1 MKGRIIIVS
10 SVLYCSDEKKGKTFD
25 EIREENRA
33 KQMQR
38 RYPQRPR
45 EDEREIRPQSTPK
58 NEGTNSVSR
67 RA

>member
-1 MKGRIIIVS
+1 MKGGIIIVS